1 MELMVKRRSL
11 FHYRSSFFGL
21 TQEYRFNL
29 FKQIHEIVFHG
40 RGGYNYETIY
50 DMPVWLRNITH
61 RFISESIN
69 QENEAQQKAYNSASN
84 SKGKSTATTNIDL
97 NNPSQG
103 IKK

>member
-1 MELMVKRRSL
+1 
-11 FHYRSSFFGL
+11 
-21 TQEYRFNL
+21 
-29 FKQIHEIVFHG
+29 
-40 RGGYNYETIY
+40 
-50 DMPVWLRNITH
+50 MPVWLRNITH

-69 QENEAQQKAYNSASN
+69 QENEAQQKAYSSASN

>member
-1 MELMVKRRSL
+1 VKRRSP

-21 TQEYRFNL
+21 TQEYRFNI

-69 QENEAQQKAYNSASN
+69 QENEAQQKAYSSASN

>member
-1 MELMVKRRSL
+1 VKRRSS
-11 FHYRSSFFGL
+11 FHYKSSFFGL

-29 FKQIHEIVFHG
+29 FKQIHEVVFHG

-50 DMPVWLRNITH
+50 NMPIWLRNITH
-61 RFISESIN
+61 RFIIESIN
-69 QENEAQQKAYNSASN
+69 QENEAQQKAYKGASN
-84 SKGKSTATTNIDL
+84 SKGKSTSTTDIDL